1 MNLHELALHMRLTY
15 LCGSQFICFKVPAT
29 RRDARRHLL
38 CFLPSYDRTWRDVF
52 ARAHCDKLPGWNGN
66 SFSVY
71 HPSPHYIRAT
81 YIRAGKIHTLPLDAA
96 SVVSCLCVRER
107 VLLASQPSPTLR
119 IQAHCMGFPRA
130 CVSVAATSSPH
141 M

>member
-1 MNLHELALHMRLTY
+1 MSLMNLHMRLSY

-52 ARAHCDKLPGWNGN
+52 ARAHCDTRYGMVIH
-66 SFSVY
+66 FQFMY
-71 HPSPHYIRAT
+71 HPLIT
-81 YIRAGKIHTLPLDAA
+81 YAQPIRAGKIHTLPLDAA